1 MIDIPGAAML
11 HKYRFKNFFSFAEET
26 EISFELNRQV
36 PVSDLVFESPG
47 GARLSKVLAAIGPNA
62 SGKTNV
68 LKPLAFL
75 SWFVAHSFTSSKPE
89 DEIPVQAH
97 FFSDSV
103 DSEFEIEFEDRGR
116 YYRYSL
122 VVNSERVVHESL
134 HLKTSKFFSF
144 IFRRDWSES
153 DLAYDIRQQ
162 KFGFA
167 AREAE
172 KVRPNASLIATAA
185 QYNVPCAREV
195 VSYFARFFANV
206 NYSGRDHF
214 KTSDVFEATEFFHG
228 RPALRAQMSDILGR
242 LDLGLA
248 EVIIEPHKIV
258 EKESGKSEK
267 ANIPFGVHRKG
278 KQEQKLPFWYES
290 SGTQAAFVLLEKIL
304 PALEHGGI
312 VIIDEMEADL
322 HPDMITAM
330 LNLFIDRERNPHN
343 AQIIFTCHAHEIL
356 NDLQKDQVLLI
367 EKDTEGVSEA
377 WRLGDMKGIRRD
389 DNLYA
394 KYRAGAYGAVPDL

>member
-1 MIDIPGAAML
+1 ML
-11 HKYRFKNFFSFAEET
+11 HKYRFKNFFSFVSET
-26 EISFELNRQV
+26 EVSFLLNHQV
-36 PVSDLVFESPG
+36 PATDLVFESPG
-47 GARLSKVLAAIGPNA
+47 GARLSKVVAAIGPNA

-75 SWFVAHSFTSSKPE
+75 SWFVAHSFTASKPE
-89 DEIPVQAH
+89 DEIPIQPH
-97 FFSDSV
+97 FFSDDK
-103 DSEFEIEFEDRGR
+103 DSEFEIEFENQGQH
-116 YYRYSL
+116 YRYSL
-122 VVNSERVVHESL
+122 IINPLRVVHESL

-144 IFRRDWSES
+144 IFRRDWSEQDS
-153 DLAYDIRQQ
+153 AYEIRQQ

-167 AREAE
+167 AGEAA

-185 QYNVPCAREV
+185 QYNVPCASALV
-195 VSYFARFFANV
+195 GYFAKFYTNV

-228 RPALRAQMSDILGR
+228 RPALRAQMSELLSR
-242 LDLGLA
+242 LDLGLS
-248 EVIIEPHKIV
+248 EVIIESHKFV
-258 EKESGKSEK
+258 ERESGKSEE
-267 ANIPFGVHRKG
+267 ANIPLGVHRMG
-278 KQEQKLPFWYES
+278 DQVQKLPFWYES

-322 HPDMITAM
+322 HPEMITSM
-330 LNLFIDRERNPHN
+330 LDLFIDRDHNPHN
-343 AQIIFTCHAHEIL
+343 AQIIFTCHAHEVL

-367 EKDTEGVSEA
+367 EKDPDGFSEA

-394 KYRAGAYGAVPDL
+394 KYRAGAYGAVPNL

>member
-1 MIDIPGAAML
+1 ML
-11 HKYRFKNFFSFAEET
+11 HKYRFKNFFSFAGKT
-26 EISFELNRQV
+26 EVSFVLNRQA
-36 PVSDLVFESPG
+36 PITDLVFESPSG
-47 GARLSKVLAAIGPNA
+47 TRLSKVVAAIGPNA

-75 SWFVAHSFTSSKPE
+75 SWFAARSFAASKPE

-97 FFSDSV
+97 FFSDKV
-103 DSEFEIEFEDRGR
+103 DSEFEIEFENEGQH
-116 YYRYSL
+116 YRYSL
-122 VVNSERVVHESL
+122 VINPERVVHESL

-144 IFRRDWSES
+144 IFRRDWSEPDS
-153 DLAYDIRQQ
+153 GYKIRQQ

-167 AREAE
+167 AKEAA

-185 QYNVPCAREV
+185 QYNVPCARALAG
-195 VSYFARFFANV
+195 YFARFYTNV

-214 KTSDVFEATEFFHG
+214 KTSDVFQATEFFHG
-228 RPALRAQMSDILGR
+228 RPALRAQMSELLSH
-242 LDLGLA
+242 LDLGLS
-248 EVIIEPHKIV
+248 EVIIESHKFV
-258 EKESGKSEK
+258 EKETGKSEE
-267 ANIPFGVHRKG
+267 ANIPFGVHRMG
-278 KQEQKLPFWYES
+278 DQEQKLPFWYES
-290 SGTQAAFVLLEKIL
+290 SGTQAAFVLLEKVL

-322 HPDMITAM
+322 HPQMITAM
-330 LNLFIDRERNPHN
+330 LDLFIDRERNPHN
-343 AQIIFTCHAHEIL
+343 AQIIFTCHAHEVL

-367 EKDTEGVSEA
+367 EKDSNGFSEA

-394 KYRAGAYGAVPDL
+394 KYRAGAYGAVPNL

>member
-1 MIDIPGAAML
+1 ML
-11 HKYRFKNFFSFAEET
+11 HKYRFKNFFSFAGET
-26 EISFELNRQV
+26 EVSFLLNRQA
-36 PVSDLVFESPG
+36 PTTDLVFESPT

-75 SWFVAHSFTSSKPE
+75 NWFVAHSFTASKPE
-89 DEIPVQAH
+89 DEIPIQSH
-97 FFSDSV
+97 FFSDEK
-103 DSEFEIEFEDRGR
+103 DSEFEIEFENEGQ

-122 VVNSERVVHESL
+122 VINPERVVHESL
-134 HLKTSKFFSF
+134 HLKTSKFFSY
-144 IFRRDWSES
+144 IFRRDWSDMDSSYE
-153 DLAYDIRQQ
+153 IRQQ

-167 AREAE
+167 AREAA

-185 QYNVPCAREV
+185 QYNVPCARALV
-195 VSYFARFFANV
+195 GYFARFYTNV
-206 NYSGRDHF
+206 NYGGRDHF

-228 RPALRAQMSDILGR
+228 RPALRAQMSELLSQ
-242 LDLGLA
+242 LDLGLS
-248 EVIIEPHKIV
+248 EVIIESRKFV
-258 EKESGKSEK
+258 EKETGKSEE
-267 ANIPFGVHRKG
+267 ANIPFGVHRMDD
-278 KQEQKLPFWYES
+278 QEQKLPFWYES

-322 HPDMITAM
+322 HPEMITAM
-330 LNLFIDRERNPHN
+330 LDLFIDRERNPHN
-343 AQIIFTCHAHEIL
+343 AQIIFTCHAHEVL

-367 EKDTEGVSEA
+367 EKDSNGFSEA

-394 KYRAGAYGAVPDL
+394 KYRAGAYGAVPNI

>member
-1 MIDIPGAAML
+1 ML

-26 EISFELNRQV
+26 EVSFELNRQV
-36 PVSDLVFESPG
+36 PESDLVFESPG
-47 GARLSKVLAAIGPNA
+47 GARLSKVVAAIGPNA

-75 SWFVAHSFTSSKPE
+75 SWFIAHSFTSSKPE
-89 DEIPVQAH
+89 DDIPVQAH
-97 FFSDSV
+97 FFSDDK
-103 DSEFEIEFEDRGR
+103 DSEFEIEFESKGQ

-122 VVNSERVVHESL
+122 VVNPERVMHESL

-153 DLAYDIRQQ
+153 DSAYDIRQQ

-185 QYNVPCAREV
+185 QYNVPCAREL
-195 VSYFARFFANV
+195 VSYFAYFYTNV
-206 NYSGRDHF
+206 NYGGREHF
-214 KTSDVFEATEFFHG
+214 DTSDVLVATDFFHG
-228 RPALRAQMSDILGR
+228 RPALRAQMSEILSQ

-248 EVIIEPHKIV
+248 EVVIESRKVV
-258 EKESGKSEK
+258 EKETGKSEQ
-267 ANIPFGVHRKG
+267 ANVPFGVHRKG
-278 KQEQKLPFWYES
+278 NKERKLLFWYES

-330 LNLFIDRERNPHN
+330 LDLFIDRERNPHN
-343 AQIIFTCHAHEIL
+343 AQIIFTCHAHEVL

-367 EKDTEGVSEA
+367 EKDSEGFSEA

>member
-1 MIDIPGAAML
+1 MI
-11 HKYRFKNFFSFAEET
+11 HNYRFKNFFSFAEET
-26 EISFELNRQV
+26 EVSFVLNRQV
-36 PVSDLVFESPG
+36 PASDLVFESPG
-47 GARLSKVLAAIGPNA
+47 GTRLSKILAAIGPNA

-68 LKPLAFL
+68 LKPLPFL
-75 SWFVAHSFTSSKPE
+75 RWFVAHSFTTSKPE
-89 DEIPVQAH
+89 EEIPVQSH
-97 FFSDSV
+97 FFSDKA
-103 DSEFEIEFEDRGR
+103 DCEFEIDFEDRGQQ
-116 YYRYSL
+116 YRYSL
-122 VVNSERVVHESL
+122 VINPERVMHESL

-153 DLAYDIRQQ
+153 VSAYEIRQQ
-162 KFGFA
+162 NFGFA

-185 QYNVPCAREV
+185 QYNVPRARDL
-195 VSYFARFFANV
+195 VSYFERCYSNV
-206 NYSGRDHF
+206 DYSGRDHF
-214 KTSDVFEATEFFHG
+214 ETSDVFDTAEFFHG
-228 RPALRAQMSDILGR
+228 RPALRAQMSDILSH

-248 EVIIEPHKIV
+248 EVIIESHKIV
-258 EKESGKSEK
+258 EKESGKREETK
-267 ANIPFGVHRKG
+267 IPFGIHRKG
-278 KQEQKLPFWYES
+278 KREHKLLFWHES

-330 LNLFIDRERNPHN
+330 LNLFIDRELNPHN
-343 AQIIFTCHAHEIL
+343 AQIIFTCHAHEVL

-367 EKDTEGVSEA
+367 EKDPDGNSDA

-394 KYRAGAYGAVPDL
+394 KYRAGAYGAVPNF

>member
-1 MIDIPGAAML
+1 M
-11 HKYRFKNFFSFAEET
+11 
-26 EISFELNRQV
+26 LNRQT
-36 PVSDLVFESPG
+36 PVTDLIFESPG

-75 SWFVAHSFTSSKPE
+75 SWFVAHSFTASKPE
-89 DEIPVQAH
+89 EDIPVQAH
-97 FFSDSV
+97 FFSDKA
-103 DSEFEIEFEDRGR
+103 DCEFEIEFENEGQH
-116 YYRYSL
+116 YRYSL
-122 VVNSERVVHESL
+122 IVNPERVVHESL

-144 IFRRDWSES
+144 IFRRDWSEQDS
-153 DLAYDIRQQ
+153 GYDIRQQ

-167 AREAE
+167 TREAE

-185 QYNVPCAREV
+185 QYNVPCARAL
-195 VSYFARFFANV
+195 VSYFSRFYTNV
-206 NYSGRDHF
+206 NYGGRDHF
-214 KTSDVFEATEFFHG
+214 KTSDVFDATEFFHG
-228 RPALRAQMSDILGR
+228 RPALRAQMSVLLSR
-242 LDLGLA
+242 LDLGLS
-248 EVIIEPHKIV
+248 EVIIESRKVV
-258 EKESGKSEK
+258 EKESGKSEE
-267 ANIPFGVHRKG
+267 ANIPVGVHRMSE
-278 KQEQKLPFWYES
+278 QVQKLPFWYES

-322 HPDMITAM
+322 HPEMITAM
-330 LNLFIDRERNPHN
+330 LDLFIDRERNPHN
-343 AQIIFTCHAHEIL
+343 AQIIFTCHAHEVL

-367 EKDTEGVSEA
+367 EKDTNGFSEA

-394 KYRAGAYGAVPDL
+394 KYRAGAYGAVPNL

>member
-1 MIDIPGAAML
+1 MF
-11 HKYRFKNFFSFAEET
+11 HRYRFKNFFSFAGET
-26 EISFELNRQV
+26 EVSFLLNRQA
-36 PVSDLVFESPG
+36 PASDLVFESPEG
-47 GARLSKVLAAIGPNA
+47 TRLSKVLAAIGPNA

-75 SWFVAHSFTSSKPE
+75 RWFVAHSFAASKPE

-97 FFSDSV
+97 FFSEEV
-103 DSEFEIEFEDRGR
+103 DSEFEIEFENRGR
-116 YYRYSL
+116 HYRYL
-122 VVNSERVVHESL
+122 LIVNPERVVHESL

-144 IFRRDWSES
+144 VFRRDWSEQGS
-153 DLAYDIRQQ
+153 GYDIRQQ

-185 QYNVPCAREV
+185 QYNVPCAREL
-195 VSYFARFFANV
+195 VSYFSRFYTNV

-214 KTSDVFEATEFFHG
+214 KTSDVFEATEFFHS
-228 RPALRAQMSDILGR
+228 RPVLRAQMSKILSR
-242 LDLGLA
+242 LDLGLS
-248 EVIIEPHKIV
+248 EVIIESHKFV
-258 EKESGKSEK
+258 EKKSGKSEE
-267 ANIPFGVHRKG
+267 ANIPFGVHRRG
-278 KQEQKLPFWYES
+278 KWERKLPFWYES

-322 HPDMITAM
+322 HPDMIAAM
-330 LNLFIDRERNPHN
+330 LDLFIDRERNPHN
-343 AQIIFTCHAHEIL
+343 AQIIFTCHAHEVL

-367 EKDTEGVSEA
+367 EKDPDGVSEA
-377 WRLGDMKGIRRD
+377 WRLGDMRGVRRD

>member
-1 MIDIPGAAML
+1 MKYFGAVML
-11 HKYRFKNFFSFAEET
+11 YKYQFKNFFSFAGET
-26 EISFELNRQV
+26 EVSFILNRQA
-36 PVSDLVFESPG
+36 PVTDLVFYSPG

-75 SWFVAHSFTSSKPE
+75 GWFVAHSFTAGRPE

-97 FFSDSV
+97 FFSDDA
-103 DSEFEIEFEDRGR
+103 DSEFEIEFEHQGR
-116 YYRYSL
+116 HYRYSL
-122 VVNSERVVHESL
+122 TINPERVVHESL
-134 HLKTSKFFSF
+134 HVKTSKFFSF
-144 IFRRDWSES
+144 IFRRDWSEQDS
-153 DLAYDIRQQ
+153 AYVIRQQ

-167 AREAE
+167 AKEA
-172 KVRPNASLIATAA
+172 VRVRSNASLIATAA
-185 QYNVPCAREV
+185 QYNVPCAREL
-195 VSYFARFFANV
+195 VSYFTRFYSNV

-214 KTSDVFEATEFFHG
+214 KTSDVFEATDFFHG
-228 RPALRAQMSDILGR
+228 RPALRAQMSELLSR
-242 LDLGLA
+242 LDLGLS
-248 EVIIEPHKIV
+248 EVIIESRKIS
-258 EKESGKSEK
+258 EQETGKSK
-267 ANIPFGVHRKG
+267 VANIPFGVHRMAEK
-278 KQEQKLPFWYES
+278 EQKLPFWYES

-322 HPDMITAM
+322 HPEMITVM
-330 LNLFIDRERNPHN
+330 LDLFIDREHNPHN
-343 AQIIFTCHAHEIL
+343 AQIVFTCHAHEVL

-367 EKDTEGVSEA
+367 EKDPNGFSEA

-394 KYRAGAYGAVPDL
+394 KYRAGAYGAVPNL